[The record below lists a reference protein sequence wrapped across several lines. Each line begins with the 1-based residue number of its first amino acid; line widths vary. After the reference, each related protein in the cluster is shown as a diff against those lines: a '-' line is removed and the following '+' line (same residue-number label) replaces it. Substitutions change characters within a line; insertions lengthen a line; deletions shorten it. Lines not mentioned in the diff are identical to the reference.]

1 MIYDNRQQ
9 AGQRLADA
17 LEYLKGEE
25 NLIVIA
31 LPRGGVP
38 VGYQIA
44 RRIGAPLDLVVPR
57 KVGAPHNQEFAIG
70 AVAEPDIRVMNERAI
85 EMYNI
90 APEYLE
96 KEIEN
101 QMEEIKRRKE
111 KYRGN
116 RPDINLTNKK
126 VVLVDDGI
134 ATGLTMLAAIRA
146 IKFQRPEELI
156 LAVPVAPPDTV
167 DWLQEEVDQV
177 VCLVYPEPFGAVGQ
191 FYYDFTQVSD
201 QEVIQLLDERKQME
215 VG

>member
-44 RRIGAPLDLVVPR
+44 KRIGAPLDLVVPR
-57 KVGAPHNQEFAIG
+57 KIGAPHNREFAVG

-85 EMYNI
+85 EVYNI
-90 APEYLE
+90 SQEYLE

-111 KYRGN
+111 EYRGN
-116 RPDINLTNKK
+116 RPDITLTNKK

-177 VCLVYPEPFGAVGQ
+177 VCLVYPEPYGAVGQ
-191 FYYDFTQVSD
+191 FYYDFSQVSD
-201 QEVIQLLDERKQME
+201 REVIQLLDERKQME